1 MLSHV
6 IDTVDKLLLLSLK
19 ILYPTYS
26 PCSFVWFTCQENV
39 KVHRCIHWSFRKKRR
54 RREDYIDVLNRWSN
68 CQMIFHALEI
78 DEMFDENSVKM
89 HKLLTFKENTCQ
101 ISNPSK
107 MFDLSKNTISN
118 YRSCFKF
125 FPVRFLILKAFN
137 SNTIWLKLFY
147 NVNEFHS

>member
-1 MLSHV
+1 M
-6 IDTVDKLLLLSLK
+6 
-19 ILYPTYS
+19 
-26 PCSFVWFTCQENV
+26 
-39 KVHRCIHWSFRKKRR
+39 KRN
-54 RREDYIDVLNRWSN
+54 RREDYIDVLHVSD
-68 CQMIFHALEI
+68 IALEI

-137 SNTIWLKLFY
+137 SNTI
-147 NVNEFHS
+147 